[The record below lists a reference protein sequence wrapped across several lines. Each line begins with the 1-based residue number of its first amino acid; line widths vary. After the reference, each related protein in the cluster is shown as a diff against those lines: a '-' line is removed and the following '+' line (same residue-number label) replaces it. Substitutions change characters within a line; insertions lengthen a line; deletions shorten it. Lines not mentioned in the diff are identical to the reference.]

1 MALGYNTT
9 AASQALRGQ
18 SVKVTLSTGDFEEI
32 ANYPST
38 AIGTSVSC
46 GADVSF
52 GTIGSIDYFG
62 NSLEVVPLQPNLS
75 FNDSPGYLTE
85 GAIVTFYI

>member
-1 MALGYNTT
+1 MSLAYNTA

-18 SVKVTLSTGDFEEI
+18 SVKVTLTTGDFEEI
-32 ANYPST
+32 ST
-38 AIGTSVSC
+38 NPLTVIGTSVSC
-46 GADVSF
+46 GEDVSF

-85 GAIVTFYI
+85 GAAVTFYI